1 MKKFSEVIDYYYS
14 ELNPIVKEL
23 DQKRQ
28 KVKKNIITWMVVGVV
43 VIFILIAVVISHT
56 DVDIFLQSGIVLLG
70 ASVGL
75 YGFLYKMMSKGYHME
90 FKLRVIDP
98 LVRFIDPNLKY
109 TPNATIP
116 EHVFK
121 KSKIVTDDIDIY
133 RGDDLVQG
141 MIDNVRIAFC
151 DLHVEKEH
159 KDSNDDS
166 DYQTLFQGIFLQVEF
181 PKEFYGTT
189 VVLPDMAENIFGSY
203 IGRMLQSFGNEMQ
216 LVKLDNVEFE
226 KYFVV
231 YSSDQIEARYILSHS
246 MMERMIKFRKK
257 VAHRISFSF
266 VGGEMFVGVHYNRE
280 SLEASVFGSLLEYKI
295 VKEFVESLYYSLEIV
310 QELQLNQK
318 LWSKR

>member
-23 DQKRQ
+23 EKKRQ
-28 KVKKNIITWMVVGVV
+28 KVKKNIITWMIGGVV
-43 VIFILIAVVISHT
+43 AIFILITAVMSHT

-75 YGFLYKMMSKGYHME
+75 YGFLYKMMSKGYNIE
-90 FKLRVIDP
+90 FKLRVIEP
-98 LVRFIDPNLKY
+98 LIKFIDPNLKY

-116 EHVFK
+116 EYIFK
-121 KSKIVTDDIDIY
+121 KSKIITDDIDLY
-133 RGDDLVQG
+133 HGDDLVEG
-141 MIDNVRIAFC
+141 VVDGVNIAFC
-151 DLHVEKEH
+151 DLHVEKEY
-159 KDSNDDS
+159 KDSNNDS
-166 DYQTLFQGIFLQVEF
+166 DYQTLFQGIFLQAEF
-181 PKEFYGTT
+181 PKEFHGTT

-203 IGRMLQSFGNEMQ
+203 LGRMLQSFGNEMQ

-257 VAHRISFSF
+257 VGHRISFSF

-310 QELQLNQK
+310 QELKLNQK
-318 LWSKR
+318 IWSKR

>member
-23 DQKRQ
+23 EKKRQ
-28 KVKKNIITWMVVGVV
+28 KVKRNIITWMIGGVV
-43 VIFILIAVVISHT
+43 AIFILITAVMSHT

-75 YGFLYKMMSKGYHME
+75 YGFLYKMMSKGYNIE
-90 FKLRVIDP
+90 FKLRVIEP
-98 LVRFIDPNLKY
+98 LIKFIDPNLKY

-116 EHVFK
+116 EYIFK
-121 KSKIVTDDIDIY
+121 KSKVITDDIDLY
-133 RGDDLVQG
+133 HGDDLVEG
-141 MIDNVRIAFC
+141 VVDGVNIAFC
-151 DLHVEKEH
+151 DLHVEKEY
-159 KDSNDDS
+159 KDSNNDS
-166 DYQTLFQGIFLQVEF
+166 DYQTLFQGIFLQAEF
-181 PKEFYGTT
+181 PKEFHGTT

-203 IGRMLQSFGNEMQ
+203 LGRMLQSFGNEMQ

-257 VAHRISFSF
+257 VGHRISFSF

-310 QELQLNQK
+310 QELKLNQK
-318 LWSKR
+318 IWSKR

>member
-23 DQKRQ
+23 EKKRQ
-28 KVKKNIITWMVVGVV
+28 KVKRNIITWMIGGVV
-43 VIFILIAVVISHT
+43 AIFILITAVMSHT

-75 YGFLYKMMSKGYHME
+75 YGFLYKMMSKGYNIE
-90 FKLRVIDP
+90 FKLRVIEP
-98 LVRFIDPNLKY
+98 LIKFIDPNLKY

-116 EHVFK
+116 EYIFK
-121 KSKIVTDDIDIY
+121 KSKIITDDIDLY
-133 RGDDLVQG
+133 HGDDLVEG
-141 MIDNVRIAFC
+141 VVDGVNIAFC
-151 DLHVEKEH
+151 DLHVEKEY
-159 KDSNDDS
+159 KDSNNDS
-166 DYQTLFQGIFLQVEF
+166 DYQTLFQGIFLQAEF
-181 PKEFYGTT
+181 PKEFHGTT

-203 IGRMLQSFGNEMQ
+203 LGRMLQSFGNEMQ

-257 VAHRISFSF
+257 VGHRISFSF

-310 QELQLNQK
+310 QELKLNQK
-318 LWSKR
+318 IWSKR